1 MKLYYDEILN
11 PRKACAVAKY
21 LNSPVEFVRIR
32 LGNFENRK
40 PEFLAVNP
48 NGKLPTLTDGD
59 VKMWEASAVMAYLAR
74 AAKSDLW
81 PNDDRQVEVL
91 RWLSFD
97 ANHFG
102 RHAGML
108 FFEHIVKRMFG
119 IGSPDTATV
128 EESTSFFRKYAAVL
142 DEHLQGRRYLLGDQL
157 TIADFSMAATLPYAQ
172 EARIPFGEF
181 SSVARWHDRLNELD
195 AWREPFPKVAAAA

>member
-11 PRKACAVAKY
+11 PRKACAVARY
-21 LNSPVEFVRIR
+21 LNSPVEFVRVR

-59 VKMWEASAVMAYLAR
+59 VKMWEASAVMAYMAR

-81 PNDDRQVEVL
+81 PNDECQIEVL

-97 ANHFG
+97 ASHFG

-108 FFEHIVKRMFG
+108 FFEYVVKRMFA
-119 IGSPDTATV
+119 IGSPNAAIV
-128 EESTSFFRKYAAVL
+128 EESTSLFRKYAAVL

-181 SSVARWHDRLNELD
+181 SNVARWHDRLNELD

>member
-32 LGNFENRK
+32 LLKSESRK
-40 PEFLAVNP
+40 AEFLAVNP

-74 AAKSDLW
+74 AARSDLW
-81 PNDDRQVEVL
+81 PDDERQIEVL

-97 ANHFG
+97 AHHFG
-102 RHAGML
+102 RHAGTL
-108 FFEHIVKRMFG
+108 FFEFIVKRMFG
-119 IGSPDTATV
+119 IGPPNTPAV
-128 EESTSFFRKYAAVL
+128 EEATTSFRRYAAVL
-142 DEHLQGRRYLLGDQL
+142 EEHLQGRKYLLGDQL
-157 TIADFSMAATLPYAQ
+157 TIADFSMAASLPYA
-172 EARIPFGEF
+172 ADAKIPVAEF
-181 SSVARWHDRLNELD
+181 PKLARWHDRLNELD
-195 AWREPFPKVAAAA
+195 AWREPFPKAAAAA

>member
-21 LNSPVEFVRIR
+21 LNSPVQFVRISLR
-32 LGNFENRK
+32 TGENRK
-40 PEFLAVNP
+40 PEFLAINP
-48 NGKLPTLTDGD
+48 NGKVPTLADGA
-59 VKMWEASAVMAYLAR
+59 VKLWEASAVMAYLAR

-81 PNDDRQVEVL
+81 PDDERQIEIL

-97 ANHFG
+97 AHHFG

-108 FFEHIVKRMFG
+108 FFQHIVKRMFG
-119 IGSPDTATV
+119 LGGPDAAAV
-128 EESTSFFRKYAAVL
+128 EEAQGFFRKYAAVL

-157 TIADFSMAATLPYAQ
+157 TIADFSMAATLPYAKDSK
-172 EARIPFGEF
+172 IPLGEF
-181 SSVARWHDRLNELD
+181 AELGRWHDRLNELA
-195 AWREPFPKVAAAA
+195 AWREPFPKTAAAA